1 MSSDKDIFY
10 LLNHDYIVVGYG
22 EKEKLHVFPYRGK
35 DEKEFQCHGQI
46 GISLEA

>member
-35 DEKEFQCHGQI
+35 DEKNFSVMGKLEFH
-46 GISLEA
+46 